1 MEAKV
6 AGDAL
11 AAALAGPTDDTSDFG
26 WSDAENDAAI
36 SARKE
41 AEHF

>member
-11 AAALAGPTDDTSDFG
+11 AAALARPTDDTSDFG
-26 WSDAENDAAI
+26 WSEAENDAAI
-36 SARKE
+36 
-41 AEHF
+41 